1 MSYLIENLINTID
14 RIYHQKKVFNQ
25 LKKLNISTAIDVGA
39 HKGEFLNYLLTIK
52 DIQEIHAFEP
62 QKEIFDM
69 LNLNFGKNKKIFLN
83 NEGLSDI
90 NSTRE
95 MNLNSLTSTS
105 TFSTINESSSWF
117 KFKNLILNKKNSF
130 QKKIKI
136 KTIKLDDYF
145 KVKNINKI
153 DLLKI
158 DTEGSEYEVLLGS
171 KRIIQNVSYIMIEIQ
186 KNDMYQNYSI
196 KKIEDFLKN
205 NNFILIK
212 KFNFPFMFFEDRFYK
227 KILDKNFNYFIKNFF
242 C

>member
-14 RIYHQKKVFNQ
+14 RIYHQKKIFKH
-25 LKKLNISTAIDVGA
+25 LKKLHISSAIDVGT

-83 NEGLSDI
+83 NEGVSDI

-95 MNLNSLTSTS
+95 LNLNSLTSTS
-105 TFSTINESSSWF
+105 TFSKINKESHWF
-117 KFKNLILNKKNSF
+117 RFKNLILNKKYSF
-130 QKKIKI
+130 QKKIKV
-136 KTIKLDDYF
+136 KTIRLDEYF

-158 DTEGSEYEVLLGS
+158 DTEGHELKVLSGAKKIFENDKIKYLL
-171 KRIIQNVSYIMIEIQ
+171 IEIHSS
-186 KNDMYQNYSI
+186 NMYENYRSSDI
-196 KKIEDFLKN
+196 YSFLKDR
-205 NNFILIK
+205 NFKLVK
-212 KFNFPFMFFEDRFYK
+212 SFKFPLLKFEDQLYENT
-227 KILDKNFNYFIKNFF
+227 NF
-242 C
+242 

>member
-1 MSYLIENLINTID
+1 MSYLIEKLINTID

-158 DTEGSEYEVLLGS
+158 DTEGHELKVLNGAEKVFDNDKIKYLL
-171 KRIIQNVSYIMIEIQ
+171 IEIHSS
-186 KNDMYQNYSI
+186 NMYKDYRSSEIYS
-196 KKIEDFLKN
+196 FLKEK
-205 NNFILIK
+205 NFKLVK
-212 KFNFPFMFFEDRFYK
+212 SFKFPFLKFEDQLYK
-227 KILDKNFNYFIKNFF
+227 NVKI
-242 C
+242 

>member
-52 DIQEIHAFEP
+52 NIQEIHAFEP

-158 DTEGSEYEVLLGS
+158 DTEGHELKVLNGAEKVFDNDKIKYLL
-171 KRIIQNVSYIMIEIQ
+171 IEIHSS
-186 KNDMYQNYSI
+186 NMYKDYRSSEIYS
-196 KKIEDFLKN
+196 FLKEK
-205 NNFILIK
+205 NFKLVK
-212 KFNFPFMFFEDRFYK
+212 SFKFPFLKFEDQLYK
-227 KILDKNFNYFIKNFF
+227 NVKI
-242 C
+242 